1 MKGFFNEK
9 LIILI
14 GFIMFLI
21 VIYKF
26 LYRFVDRYL
35 NNEVKKIIDNMQE
48 QQEILSNLNKE
59 ANQLKNEINSVKKKY
74 DVQINQIKKDNKE
87 LIAQHKEVSIVS
99 RDDEKK
105 IKKYL
110 DSRLNNEI
118 LKLQKFVVIDIV
130 KDIESNAKNK
140 KDDNI
145 ENRLNNLL
153 KNYRICV

>member
-1 MKGFFNEK
+1 
-9 LIILI
+9 
-14 GFIMFLI
+14 MFLI

-74 DVQINQIKKDNKE
+74 DVQINQIKKGNKE

-153 KNYRICV
+153 KN

>member
-153 KNYRICV
+153 KN